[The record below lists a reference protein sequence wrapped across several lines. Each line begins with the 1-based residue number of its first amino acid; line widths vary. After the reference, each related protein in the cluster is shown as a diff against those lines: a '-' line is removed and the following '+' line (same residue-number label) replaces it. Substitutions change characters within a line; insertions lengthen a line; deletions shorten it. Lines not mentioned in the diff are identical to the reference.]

1 VPADRGPRARRAP
14 ATPDAPGA
22 AGGTP
27 DDDTLLPAPTAV
39 PDGVPVSEL
48 VDLTPPEQVVRAALA
63 RAKQAARARG
73 LRPGVVRSRPVSSG
87 SAPGARDPQP
97 LSVSAGLL
105 ARDLGWEPGLVVGD
119 LVHRWAQIV
128 GPQIAD
134 HCEYVSFTSGLLTVR
149 ASSTAWAAN
158 LRLLAPTRVSWCRW
172 TCWDR
177 WGTASDAVRAGSRA
191 GARGTRT
198 ADAVPLH
205 GRRAPD
211 LPVIGRLPGRLDRSS
226 KAPARPREPRTPPPW
241 SDPDSWTVRS
251 RSRRA

>member
-1 VPADRGPRARRAP
+1 MPADRRPGAGR
-14 ATPDAPGA
+14 APGA
-22 AGGTP
+22 AAAPGASARPGGTS
-27 DDDTLLPAPTAV
+27 DDDTLLPAPMGV

-48 VDLTPPEQVVRAALA
+48 VNLTPPEQVVRAALA

-158 LRLLAPTRVSWCRW
+158 LRLLAPAMLARFDEALGEGVVVQVDVLGPVGHGFGRGPRRV
-172 TCWDR
+172 
-177 WGTASDAVRAGSRA
+177 AG
-191 GARGTRT
+191 RG
-198 ADAVPLH
+198 
-205 GRRAPD
+205 
-211 LPVIGRLPGRLDRSS
+211 
-226 KAPARPREPRTPPPW
+226 PRDTYG
-241 SDPDSWTVRS
+241 
-251 RSRRA
+251 